1 MKTTI
6 LAFGIAKEI
15 FNGSSMDIELKDG
28 ITILELKSKL
38 EADYPALK
46 KLRSYLVAVND
57 EYAADDLVL
66 TLHDEI
72 AVIPPVSGG

>member
-1 MKTTI
+1 MKITI

-72 AVIPPVSGG
+72 AIIPPVSGG